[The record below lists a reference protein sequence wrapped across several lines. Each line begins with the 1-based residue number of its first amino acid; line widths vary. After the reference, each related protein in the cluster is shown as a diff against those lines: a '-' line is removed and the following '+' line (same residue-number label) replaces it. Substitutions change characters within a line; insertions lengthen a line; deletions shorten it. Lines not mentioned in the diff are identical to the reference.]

1 MKRLTAF
8 PGDLDS
14 TDAPYEKRAD
24 RPLVPQVKLPKRLDL
39 DGDAGRALDSVPGP
53 GSITAEC
60 QILRLSMLPVYRAV
74 RILRIMTQVAS
85 A

>member
-8 PGDLDS
+8 PADLDS

-24 RPLVPQVKLPKRLDL
+24 RPLVPQVKLSKRLDL
-39 DGDAGRALDSVPGP
+39 DGDAGRALDSVRGL

-60 QILRLSMLPVYRAV
+60 QILRLSMLPVYKAF
-74 RILRIMTQVAS
+74 
-85 A
+85 